1 MNYPSLEEVSDYLK
15 LLGVDNSINESASRI
30 HFTKTTLVIQ
40 EILGNSLRIS
50 LPDKNAYAD
59 KQEFIEDVTFA
70 WDLIKLL
77 ENQYLITYPKYDIWE
92 IHYDSRRNSGL
103 S

>member
-15 LLGVDNSINESASRI
+15 LLGVDNSINEPANRI

-50 LPDKNAYAD
+50 LPDKHVYTD
-59 KQEFIEDVTFA
+59 RKEFLKDIVFA

-77 ENQYLITYPKYDIWE
+77 ENQYLITYPKYDVWE
-92 IHYDSRRNSGL
+92 IHYDSRRDSRL